1 MVALGSEFFFFCF
14 VTVVVHRLKRKTI
27 NLTNADLLIDV
38 WVSPTHLPL
47 SVTDSA
53 TVTHDSVFDLYK
65 AKTSK

>member
-1 MVALGSEFFFFCF
+1 MVALGSEFFFLFCYCCCSSF
-14 VTVVVHRLKRKTI
+14 EEKN